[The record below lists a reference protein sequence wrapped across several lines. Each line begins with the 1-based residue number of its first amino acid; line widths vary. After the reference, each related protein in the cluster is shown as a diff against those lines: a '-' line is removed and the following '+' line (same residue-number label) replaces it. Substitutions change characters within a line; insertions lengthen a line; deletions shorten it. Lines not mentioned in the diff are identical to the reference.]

1 MFARALLLSILWT
14 GLAACTSVQ
23 PTRPLPDYLG
33 LTRPELE
40 AELGNQARAARDDAG
55 RVVLTYAL
63 NFGEEADP
71 RAELRAMP
79 AACERITPH
88 GGDYDRRR
96 YEYCNRP
103 QTDPVRLNAAALVCP
118 VAFTLEGG
126 VVTDVRVS
134 GACERSRG

>member
-1 MFARALLLSILWT
+1 MPARALLLSILLT
-14 GLAACTSVQ
+14 GLAACSSVQ

-33 LTRPELE
+33 LTRHELE
-40 AELGNQARAARDDAG
+40 AELGNQARATRDDGG
-55 RVVLTYAL
+55 RIVLTYQL

-79 AACERITPH
+79 AACDQITPN
-88 GGDYDRRR
+88 GGEYSRRR

-103 QTDPVRLNAAALVCP
+103 QIDPVRLNAAALVCP
-118 VAFTLEGG
+118 VAFTLADN